1 MGLCTWMCSVVCAVC
16 FEVDFCARALCVRAH
31 AVVRAQGRALCAD
44 SGLPGLRA
52 GGALTWAD
60 VLVLVC
66 VLRSGTHMLIPRA
79 ATTSTPI
86 GVHSG
91 AMHGDHS
98 HSPEDRASDRGC
110 YGWPF
115 LS

>member
-52 GGALTWAD
+52 GGALSTWAD

-66 VLRSGTHMLIPRA
+66 VF
-79 ATTSTPI
+79 
-86 GVHSG
+86 GVCTRTNNKLDRYYLEAPAGG
-91 AMHGDHS
+91 A
-98 HSPEDRASDRGC
+98 RVVGC
-110 YGWPF
+110 Q
-115 LS
+115 

>member
-1 MGLCTWMCSVVCAVC
+1 MGKLQGRMGLCTWMCSVVCAVC

-31 AVVRAQGRALCAD
+31 AVVRAQGRALCAG

-66 VLRSGTHMLIPRA
+66 VLSFLTAQTKKTTPCPR
-79 ATTSTPI
+79 
-86 GVHSG
+86 
-91 AMHGDHS
+91 M
-98 HSPEDRASDRGC
+98 R
-110 YGWPF
+110 W
-115 LS
+115 

>member
-1 MGLCTWMCSVVCAVC
+1 MGLCTWVCSVMCAVC
-16 FEVDFCARALCVRAH
+16 FEVVFCARALCVRAH

-66 VLRSGTHMLIPRA
+66 VLRFFYDLRSEELLENFSKTHRIW
-79 ATTSTPI
+79 T
-86 GVHSG
+86 
-91 AMHGDHS
+91 
-98 HSPEDRASDRGC
+98 
-110 YGWPF
+110 
-115 LS
+115 

>member
-1 MGLCTWMCSVVCAVC
+1 MGKLQGRMGLCTWVCSVMCAVC
-16 FEVDFCARALCVRAH
+16 FEVVFCARALCVRAH

-66 VLRSGTHMLIPRA
+66 VFLLAVQKICAAIFALSSHTHPSRF
-79 ATTSTPI
+79 P
-86 GVHSG
+86 
-91 AMHGDHS
+91 
-98 HSPEDRASDRGC
+98 SP
-110 YGWPF
+110 
-115 LS
+115 

>member
-31 AVVRAQGRALCAD
+31 AVVGAQGRALCAD

-66 VLRSGTHMLIPRA
+66 VFGGGMHDVV
-79 ATTSTPI
+79 AT
-86 GVHSG
+86 
-91 AMHGDHS
+91 A
-98 HSPEDRASDRGC
+98 
-110 YGWPF
+110 PF
-115 LS
+115 R